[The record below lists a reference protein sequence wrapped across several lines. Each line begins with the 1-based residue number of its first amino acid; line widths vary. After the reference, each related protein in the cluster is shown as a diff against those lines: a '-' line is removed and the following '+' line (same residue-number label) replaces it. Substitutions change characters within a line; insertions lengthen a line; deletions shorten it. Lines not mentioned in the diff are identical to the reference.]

1 MLFSQLQK
9 QTVFCWFVSY
19 QPNSQYIYININI
32 TQYQAGF
39 SIPTTF
45 ESQPPFNFGSCFFE
59 DRSYGKSRGKGWGK
73 NSYEDYSTFGFFRP
87 VFLLLP
93 KGHGP
98 NGKPRCFGRKFHWH
112 CHVMDW
118 KWGALLHSWIAYC
131 VSTAGIL
138 FVRIDLVMNHSRRN
152 IYDRRYKYLRNPMK
166 DQHLPSHLKLFAV
179 IWVHASSTETNSLKI
194 GLHGR

>member
-1 MLFSQLQK
+1 M
-9 QTVFCWFVSY
+9 
-19 QPNSQYIYININI
+19 NIN
-32 TQYQAGF
+32 QYQAGF

-98 NGKPRCFGRKFHWH
+98 NGKPRCFGEGRQTQEKTNFIGISMCWIGNGELYFT
-112 CHVMDW
+112 V
-118 KWGALLHSWIAYC
+118 GLLIVSVELVYC
-131 VSTAGIL
+131 L
-138 FVRIDLVMNHSRRN
+138 
-152 IYDRRYKYLRNPMK
+152 
-166 DQHLPSHLKLFAV
+166 
-179 IWVHASSTETNSLKI
+179 
-194 GLHGR
+194 